1 MRDLTKSLL
10 NIGVLIVFALTI
22 GLLTKTMNYKV
33 PVLDTFI
40 DMGISGAGKIPS
52 LGDGAEPAELED
64 EESQPADPTQPS
76 NPLMPPAVAQESP
89 AALSNPDLQIISPTG
104 HTYTVPRAAE
114 PPNSTAGKVDYL
126 LN

>member
-40 DMGISGAGKIPS
+40 DMGISGAGKIPPM
-52 LGDGAEPAELED
+52 GDGLEPAEPAD
-64 EESQPADPTQPS
+64 EESQPVDPSQPS
-76 NPLMPPAVAQESP
+76 NPLMPPAVAQDAP
-89 AALSNPDLQIISPTG
+89 AALSSPDLQITSPTG
-104 HTYTVPRAAE
+104 HTYTLPRVAE